1 MKKIQEQL
9 ENFLSINNKLNKQE
23 KEELTNKVDKTILF
37 MLHNHKYKN
46 SNSSLSLSNTSKD
59 KKISNKHYI
68 TENMCDSKTKEKNNK
83 FFTQKYN
90 EQTLIKNQQKTIPS
104 NSQVNKNIPMTHHIS
119 NFNHNSIDSD
129 ANNDVADSHGTNINL
144 LNMANGE
151 IKLQD
156 VNKYF
161 KDERNDEKNKKNEK
175 MEKIEKTENKEIE
188 KEKENEK
195 QKMLSDNEEE
205 DLDFDIDQIEKDQ
218 TKDRNKS
225 NVKSEAFR
233 SHLYISK
240 KESGINLVENF
251 NIFDDTKM
259 IKENDSDES
268 NSDDNNYSVNNSH
281 NNDNSNEEEKNK
293 DENMDSNSSKENK
306 NKQIIEKVEDKD
318 VSPFNG
324 KENTNNENGIYS
336 NGGLR
341 ICIPIDEN
349 LDDLDFKESNNNNQ
363 IKPSKNNKNSNKN
376 DSKNANNDK
385 FLEKKRKEN
394 HYHQN
399 PIRKNSLTSRSEHS
413 NNIDYKNYLSKIEKK
428 KVIIDDEEDEEFN
441 QQVPN
446 NNKKDLKNNKR
457 KNSLNSR
464 SEHSNNVDNKN
475 YLAKIDKKKVV
486 IDDEEDEVF
495 NHKVPNYNKK
505 DLLLSSPKINDE
517 SKNNTDIKETII
529 KNEGNKFTLVMGSD
543 TKIINSKKSSSMKN
557 IKSLKYNGSSK
568 KDFKS
573 SKNINANS
581 TSENKNKIN
590 SINKNKNGSQSESN
604 KNSKD
609 NNNYDEACIKIIQ
622 EILNEIK
629 RKLSNENSEK
639 TAIEKCFDKIDDVK
653 HQNDYLRRKK
663 RTFLNIIK
671 ILQILFSNLGGN
683 KCETY
688 MNEICQILECV
699 YNFFKNVK
707 KYDSNIN
714 SNQFFYKRKLAFKY
728 VFSQIE
734 LKNYNTNSL
743 NELISKKNNN
753 DNNNNNN
760 NNSDNIIKFIK
771 TYKRYIRTS
780 KVLLKDIKN
789 IRESINSSPKIN
801 ATTNFEKKYE
811 SCPANIQMSPH
822 LMTYKGLFNHS
833 SIVLSFYSDYNEYQ
847 KELKNL
853 EEPKKIVSSKDKN
866 SETKKKA
873 KSIQINRNGY
883 YDKFKE
889 KDKSVNKDREREKYK
904 EKNKNK

>member
-23 KEELTNKVDKTILF
+23 KDELTSKLDKTILF
-37 MLHNHKYKN
+37 MLNSHKYKT
-46 SNSSLSLSNTSKD
+46 SNTSNSLSNTTKD
-59 KKISNKHYI
+59 KKNSNKHYI
-68 TENMCDSKTKEKNNK
+68 TENMYDSKTKEKNNK

-90 EQTLIKNQQKTIPS
+90 EQSLIKNQQKIIPS
-104 NSQVNKNIPMTHHIS
+104 NNQINKNIPMTHHIS
-119 NFNHNSIDSD
+119 NFNHNSVDSE

-144 LNMANGE
+144 LNMANGD
-151 IKLQD
+151 IKPQD
-156 VNKYF
+156 VYKIF
-161 KDERNDEKNKKNEK
+161 KDERNEEKNKKNEK
-175 MEKIEKTENKEIE
+175 MEKIEKTEKKDVE
-188 KEKENEK
+188 KEK
-195 QKMLSDNEEE
+195 QKILSDNEEE

-218 TKDRNKS
+218 TKERNKS
-225 NVKSEAFR
+225 NVKSEAFK
-233 SHLYISK
+233 SHLYVSK
-240 KESGINLVENF
+240 KESGINLAENF
-251 NIFDDTKM
+251 NIFDETKM
-259 IKENDSDES
+259 IKENDSDDS
-268 NSDDNNYSVNNSH
+268 NSDDNNYSINNSH
-281 NNDNSNEEEKNK
+281 NNDYSNEEEKNK
-293 DENMDSNSSKENK
+293 DENIESNSSKENK
-306 NKQIIEKVEDKD
+306 NAQKEEKAEDKS

-324 KENTNNENGIYS
+324 KENKNNENGIYS

-349 LDDLDFKESNNNNQ
+349 LDDLDIKESNNNNQ
-363 IKPSKNNKNSNKN
+363 IKPSKINKNSNKN
-376 DSKNANNDK
+376 EFKNTNNDK

-399 PIRKNSLTSRSEHS
+399 PIRKNSLTSKSDHS
-413 NNIDYKNYLSKIEKK
+413 NNIDYKNYLSKIDKK
-428 KVIIDDEEDEEFN
+428 KVIIDDEEDEEFSHK
-441 QQVPN
+441 VPN
-446 NNKKDLKNNKR
+446 YNKKDLNNIIR

-464 SEHSNNVDNKN
+464 SEHSNNIDNKN
-475 YLAKIDKKKVV
+475 YLGKIDKKKVV

-495 NHKVPNYNKK
+495 NHKVSNYNKK

-529 KNEGNKFTLVMGSD
+529 RNEGNKFTLVVGND
-543 TKIINSKKSSSMKN
+543 TKIINNKKSSSMKN

-573 SKNINANS
+573 SKNINSNNN
-581 TSENKNKIN
+581 SENKNK
-590 SINKNKNGSQSESN
+590 INKNKNGSQNESN
-604 KNSKD
+604 KNNKD

-629 RKLSNENSEK
+629 RKVSNENSEK
-639 TAIEKCFDKIDDVK
+639 TAIEKCFDKIDDVRQ
-653 HQNDYLRRKK
+653 QNDYLRRKK

-671 ILQILFSNLGGN
+671 ILQILFSNFGGN
-683 KCETY
+683 KCENY
-688 MNEICQILECV
+688 MKEICQILECV

-707 KYDSNIN
+707 KYDTDIN

-734 LKNYNTNSL
+734 LKNYNISSL
-743 NELISKKNNN
+743 DELISKKNNN
-753 DNNNNNN
+753 DNNN

-771 TYKRYIRTS
+771 TYKRYVRTS
-780 KVLLKDIKN
+780 KMLLKDIKN
-789 IRESINSSPKIN
+789 VRENINSSPKIN

-847 KELKNL
+847 KEMKNL
-853 EEPKKIVSSKDKN
+853 EEPKKIESSKDKN

>member
-23 KEELTNKVDKTILF
+23 KDELTSKLDKTILF
-37 MLHNHKYKN
+37 MLNSHKYKT
-46 SNSSLSLSNTSKD
+46 SNTSNSLSNTTKD
-59 KKISNKHYI
+59 KKNSNKHYI
-68 TENMCDSKTKEKNNK
+68 TENMYDSKTKEKNNK

-90 EQTLIKNQQKTIPS
+90 EQSLIKNQQKIIPS
-104 NSQVNKNIPMTHHIS
+104 NNQINKNIPMTHHIS
-119 NFNHNSIDSD
+119 NFNHNSVDSE

-144 LNMANGE
+144 LNMANGD
-151 IKLQD
+151 IKPQD
-156 VNKYF
+156 VYKIF
-161 KDERNDEKNKKNEK
+161 KDERNEEKNKKNEK
-175 MEKIEKTENKEIE
+175 MEKIEKTEK
-188 KEKENEK
+188 KDVENEK
-195 QKMLSDNEEE
+195 QKILSDNEEE

-218 TKDRNKS
+218 TKERNKS
-225 NVKSEAFR
+225 NVKSEAFK
-233 SHLYISK
+233 SHLYVSK
-240 KESGINLVENF
+240 KESGINLAENF
-251 NIFDDTKM
+251 NIFDETKM
-259 IKENDSDES
+259 IKENDSDDS
-268 NSDDNNYSVNNSH
+268 NSDDNNYSINNSH
-281 NNDNSNEEEKNK
+281 NNDYSNEEEKNK
-293 DENMDSNSSKENK
+293 DENIESNSSKENK
-306 NKQIIEKVEDKD
+306 NAQKEEKAEDKS

-324 KENTNNENGIYS
+324 KENKNNENGIYS

-349 LDDLDFKESNNNNQ
+349 LDDLDIKESNNNNQ
-363 IKPSKNNKNSNKN
+363 IKPSKINKNSNKN
-376 DSKNANNDK
+376 EFKNTNNDK

-399 PIRKNSLTSRSEHS
+399 PIRKNSLTSKSDHS
-413 NNIDYKNYLSKIEKK
+413 NNIDYKNYLSKIDKK
-428 KVIIDDEEDEEFN
+428 KVIIDDEEDEEFSHK
-441 QQVPN
+441 VPN
-446 NNKKDLKNNKR
+446 YNKKDLNNIIR

-464 SEHSNNVDNKN
+464 SEHSNNIDNKN
-475 YLAKIDKKKVV
+475 YLGKIDKKKVV

-495 NHKVPNYNKK
+495 NHKVSNYNKK

-529 KNEGNKFTLVMGSD
+529 RNEGNKFTLVVGND
-543 TKIINSKKSSSMKN
+543 TKIINNKKSSSMKN

-573 SKNINANS
+573 SKNINSNNN
-581 TSENKNKIN
+581 SENKNK
-590 SINKNKNGSQSESN
+590 INKNKNGSQNESN
-604 KNSKD
+604 KNNKD

-629 RKLSNENSEK
+629 RKVSNENSEK
-639 TAIEKCFDKIDDVK
+639 TAIEKCFDKIDDVRQ
-653 HQNDYLRRKK
+653 QNDYLRRKK

-671 ILQILFSNLGGN
+671 ILQILFSNFGGN
-683 KCETY
+683 KCENY
-688 MNEICQILECV
+688 MKEICQILECV

-707 KYDSNIN
+707 KYDTDIN

-734 LKNYNTNSL
+734 LKNYNISSL
-743 NELISKKNNN
+743 DELISKKNNN
-753 DNNNNNN
+753 DNNN

-771 TYKRYIRTS
+771 TYKRYVRTS
-780 KVLLKDIKN
+780 KMLLKDLKN
-789 IRESINSSPKIN
+789 VRENINSSPKIN

-847 KELKNL
+847 KEMKNL
-853 EEPKKIVSSKDKN
+853 EEPKKIESSKDKN

>member
-1 MKKIQEQL
+1 MEKIQEQL
-9 ENFLSINNKLNKQE
+9 ENFLSINNKLNKEE
-23 KEELTNKVDKTILF
+23 KDELTCKVDKTILF
-37 MLHNHKYKN
+37 MLNSHKYKTSN
-46 SNSSLSLSNTSKD
+46 TSNYLSNSSKD
-59 KKISNKHYI
+59 KKNLNKHYI
-68 TENMCDSKTKEKNNK
+68 TENMYDSKTKEKNNK

-90 EQTLIKNQQKTIPS
+90 DQTFIKNQQKTISS

-129 ANNDVADSHGTNINL
+129 ANNDVAGSHGTNINL
-144 LNMANGE
+144 LNMANGD
-151 IKLQD
+151 IKPQD
-156 VNKYF
+156 VYKIF
-161 KDERNDEKNKKNEK
+161 KDERNEENNKKNEI
-175 MEKIEKTENKEIE
+175 MEKIEKTEN

-205 DLDFDIDQIEKDQ
+205 DLDFDIDPIEKDQ
-218 TKDRNKS
+218 TKEKNKS
-225 NVKSEAFR
+225 NVKSEAFK
-233 SHLYISK
+233 SHLYVNK
-240 KESGINLVENF
+240 KESGINLAENF
-251 NIFDDTKM
+251 NIFDETKM
-259 IKENDSDES
+259 IKEDDSDDS
-268 NSDDNNYSVNNSH
+268 NSDNNYSINNSY
-281 NNDNSNEEEKNK
+281 NNDSNEEKKNK
-293 DENMDSNSSKENK
+293 GENIESNSSKENK
-306 NKQIIEKVEDKD
+306 NEQKMEKVEDKS
-318 VSPFNG
+318 VSPFND
-324 KENTNNENGIYS
+324 KENKNNDNGIYS
-336 NGGLR
+336 NGGLK

-349 LDDLDFKESNNNNQ
+349 LDDLDFKENNNNQ
-363 IKPSKNNKNSNKN
+363 IKPSKKIKNSNKN
-376 DSKNANNDK
+376 DLKNANNDK

-399 PIRKNSLTSRSEHS
+399 PIRKNSFTSRSEHS

-441 QQVPN
+441 QKVPN
-446 NNKKDLKNNKR
+446 YNKKDYNNNKR

-464 SEHSNNVDNKN
+464 SEHSNNINNKN
-475 YLAKIDKKKVV
+475 YLTKIDKKKVV
-486 IDDEEDEVF
+486 IDDEEDEAF

-517 SKNNTDIKETII
+517 SRNNDDIKETII
-529 KNEGNKFTLVMGSD
+529 KNEGNKFTLVVGND
-543 TKIINSKKSSSMKN
+543 TKIINTKKSSSMKN

-573 SKNINANS
+573 SKNINANNS
-581 TSENKNKIN
+581 SENKIN
-590 SINKNKNGSQSESN
+590 SINKNKNGSQNESN
-604 KNSKD
+604 KNNKD
-609 NNNYDEACIKIIQ
+609 NNNYDEDCIKIIQ

-629 RKLSNENSEK
+629 RKLSDENSEK

-653 HQNDYLRRKK
+653 QQNNYIKRKK
-663 RTFLNIIK
+663 RTYLNIIK

-683 KCETY
+683 KCESY
-688 MNEICQILECV
+688 LKEICQILECV

-707 KYDSNIN
+707 KYDNDIN
-714 SNQFFYKRKLAFKY
+714 NNQFFYKRKLAFKY

-734 LKNYNTNSL
+734 LKNYNISSL
-743 NELISKKNNN
+743 NELIPRKNNN
-753 DNNNNNN
+753 DNNN
-760 NNSDNIIKFIK
+760 SDNIKKFIK
-771 TYKRYIRTS
+771 AYKRYVRTS
-780 KVLLKDIKN
+780 KKLLKDIKN
-789 IRESINSSPKIN
+789 IRESMNSSPKIN

-847 KELKNL
+847 KEMKNL
-853 EEPKKIVSSKDKN
+853 EDPKKIESSKDKN

>member
-23 KEELTNKVDKTILF
+23 KDELTSKLDKTILF
-37 MLHNHKYKN
+37 MLNSHKYKT
-46 SNSSLSLSNTSKD
+46 SNTSNSLSNTTKD
-59 KKISNKHYI
+59 KKNSNKHYI
-68 TENMCDSKTKEKNNK
+68 TENMYDSKTKEKNNK

-90 EQTLIKNQQKTIPS
+90 EQSLIKNQQKIIPS
-104 NSQVNKNIPMTHHIS
+104 NNQINKNIPMTHHIS
-119 NFNHNSIDSD
+119 NFNHNSVDSE

-144 LNMANGE
+144 LNMANGD
-151 IKLQD
+151 IKPQD
-156 VNKYF
+156 VYKIF
-161 KDERNDEKNKKNEK
+161 KDERNEEKNKKNEK
-175 MEKIEKTENKEIE
+175 MEKIEKTEKKDVE
-188 KEKENEK
+188 KEK
-195 QKMLSDNEEE
+195 QKILSDNEEE

-218 TKDRNKS
+218 TKERNKS
-225 NVKSEAFR
+225 NVKSEAFK
-233 SHLYISK
+233 SHLYVSK
-240 KESGINLVENF
+240 KESGINLAENF
-251 NIFDDTKM
+251 NIFDETKM
-259 IKENDSDES
+259 IKENDSDDS
-268 NSDDNNYSVNNSH
+268 NSDDNNYSINNSH
-281 NNDNSNEEEKNK
+281 NNDYSNEEEKNK
-293 DENMDSNSSKENK
+293 DENIESNSSKENK
-306 NKQIIEKVEDKD
+306 NAQKEEKAEDKS

-324 KENTNNENGIYS
+324 KENKNNENGIYS

-349 LDDLDFKESNNNNQ
+349 LDDLDIKESNNNNQ
-363 IKPSKNNKNSNKN
+363 IKPSKINKNSNKN
-376 DSKNANNDK
+376 EFKNTNNDK

-399 PIRKNSLTSRSEHS
+399 PIRKNSLTSKSDHS
-413 NNIDYKNYLSKIEKK
+413 NNIDYKNYLSKIDKK
-428 KVIIDDEEDEEFN
+428 KVIIDDEEDEEFSHK
-441 QQVPN
+441 VPN
-446 NNKKDLKNNKR
+446 YNKKDLNNIIR

-464 SEHSNNVDNKN
+464 SEHSNNIDNKN
-475 YLAKIDKKKVV
+475 YLGKIDKKKVV

-495 NHKVPNYNKK
+495 NHKVSNYNKK

-529 KNEGNKFTLVMGSD
+529 RNEGNKFTLVVGND
-543 TKIINSKKSSSMKN
+543 TKIINNKKSSSMKN

-573 SKNINANS
+573 SKNINSNNN
-581 TSENKNKIN
+581 SENKNK
-590 SINKNKNGSQSESN
+590 INKNKNGSQNESN
-604 KNSKD
+604 KNNKD

-629 RKLSNENSEK
+629 RKVSNENSEK
-639 TAIEKCFDKIDDVK
+639 TAIEKCFDKIDDVRQ
-653 HQNDYLRRKK
+653 QNDYLRRKK

-671 ILQILFSNLGGN
+671 ILQILFSNFGGN
-683 KCETY
+683 KCENY
-688 MNEICQILECV
+688 MKEICQILECV

-707 KYDSNIN
+707 KYDTDIN

-734 LKNYNTNSL
+734 LKNYNISSL
-743 NELISKKNNN
+743 DELISKKNNN
-753 DNNNNNN
+753 DNNN

-771 TYKRYIRTS
+771 TYKRYVRTS
-780 KVLLKDIKN
+780 KMLLKDLKN
-789 IRESINSSPKIN
+789 VRENINSSPKIN

-847 KELKNL
+847 KEMKNL
-853 EEPKKIVSSKDKN
+853 EEPKKIESSKDKN

>member
-23 KEELTNKVDKTILF
+23 KDELTSKLDKTILF
-37 MLHNHKYKN
+37 MLNSHKYKT
-46 SNSSLSLSNTSKD
+46 SNTSNSLSNTTKD
-59 KKISNKHYI
+59 KKNSNKHYI
-68 TENMCDSKTKEKNNK
+68 TENMYDSKTKEKNNK

-90 EQTLIKNQQKTIPS
+90 EQSLIKNQQKIIPS
-104 NSQVNKNIPMTHHIS
+104 NNQINKNIPMTHHIS
-119 NFNHNSIDSD
+119 NFNHNSVDSE

-144 LNMANGE
+144 LNMANGD
-151 IKLQD
+151 IKPQD
-156 VNKYF
+156 VYKIF
-161 KDERNDEKNKKNEK
+161 KDERNEEKNKKNEK
-175 MEKIEKTENKEIE
+175 MEKIEKTEKKDVE
-188 KEKENEK
+188 KEK
-195 QKMLSDNEEE
+195 QKILSDNEEE

-218 TKDRNKS
+218 TKERNKS
-225 NVKSEAFR
+225 NVKSEAFK
-233 SHLYISK
+233 SHLYVSK
-240 KESGINLVENF
+240 KESGINLAENF
-251 NIFDDTKM
+251 NIFDETKM
-259 IKENDSDES
+259 IKENDSDDS
-268 NSDDNNYSVNNSH
+268 NSDDNNYSINNSH
-281 NNDNSNEEEKNK
+281 NNDYSNEEEKNK
-293 DENMDSNSSKENK
+293 DENIESNSSKENK
-306 NKQIIEKVEDKD
+306 NAQKEEKAEDKS

-324 KENTNNENGIYS
+324 KENKNNENGIYS

-349 LDDLDFKESNNNNQ
+349 LDDLDIKESNNNNQ
-363 IKPSKNNKNSNKN
+363 IKPSKINKNSNKN
-376 DSKNANNDK
+376 EFKNTNNDK

-399 PIRKNSLTSRSEHS
+399 PIRKNSLTSKSDHS
-413 NNIDYKNYLSKIEKK
+413 NNIDYKNYLSKIDKK
-428 KVIIDDEEDEEFN
+428 KVIIDDEEDEEFSHK
-441 QQVPN
+441 VPN
-446 NNKKDLKNNKR
+446 YNKKDLNNIIR

-464 SEHSNNVDNKN
+464 SEHSNNIDNKN
-475 YLAKIDKKKVV
+475 YLGKIDKKKVV

-495 NHKVPNYNKK
+495 NHKVSNYNKK

-529 KNEGNKFTLVMGSD
+529 RNEGNKFTLVVGND
-543 TKIINSKKSSSMKN
+543 TKIINNKKSSSMKN

-573 SKNINANS
+573 SKNINSNNN
-581 TSENKNKIN
+581 SENKNK
-590 SINKNKNGSQSESN
+590 INKNKNGSQNESN
-604 KNSKD
+604 KNNKD

-629 RKLSNENSEK
+629 RKVSNENSEK
-639 TAIEKCFDKIDDVK
+639 TAIEKCFDKIDDVRQ
-653 HQNDYLRRKK
+653 QNDYLRRKK

-671 ILQILFSNLGGN
+671 ILQILFSNFGGN
-683 KCETY
+683 KCENY
-688 MNEICQILECV
+688 MKEICQILECV

-707 KYDSNIN
+707 KYDTDIN

-734 LKNYNTNSL
+734 LKNYNISSL
-743 NELISKKNNN
+743 DELISKKNNN
-753 DNNNNNN
+753 DNNN

-771 TYKRYIRTS
+771 TYKRYVRTS
-780 KVLLKDIKN
+780 KMLLKDLKN
-789 IRESINSSPKIN
+789 VRENINSSPKIN

-847 KELKNL
+847 KEIKNL
-853 EEPKKIVSSKDKN
+853 EEPKKIESSKDKN

>member
-1 MKKIQEQL
+1 MEKIQEQL
-9 ENFLSINNKLNKQE
+9 ENFLSINNKLNKEE
-23 KEELTNKVDKTILF
+23 KNELTSKVDKTILF
-37 MLHNHKYKN
+37 MLNSHKYKT
-46 SNSSLSLSNTSKD
+46 SNTSNSLSNSSKD
-59 KKISNKHYI
+59 KKNLNKHYI
-68 TENMCDSKTKEKNNK
+68 TENMYDSKTKEKNNK

-90 EQTLIKNQQKTIPS
+90 DQTLIKNQQKTISS
-104 NSQVNKNIPMTHHIS
+104 NGQANKNIPMTHHIS

-129 ANNDVADSHGTNINL
+129 VNNDVAGSHGTNINL
-144 LNMANGE
+144 LNMANGD
-151 IKLQD
+151 IKPQD
-156 VNKYF
+156 VYKIF
-161 KDERNDEKNKKNEK
+161 KDERNEENNKKNEK
-175 MEKIEKTENKEIE
+175 MEKIEKTEN

-205 DLDFDIDQIEKDQ
+205 DLDFDIDPIEKGQ
-218 TKDRNKS
+218 TKEKNKS
-225 NVKSEAFR
+225 NVKSEAFK
-233 SHLYISK
+233 SHLYVNK
-240 KESGINLVENF
+240 KESGINLAENF
-251 NIFDDTKM
+251 NIFDETKM
-259 IKENDSDES
+259 IKEDDSDDS
-268 NSDDNNYSVNNSH
+268 NSDNNYSINNSY
-281 NNDNSNEEEKNK
+281 NNDSNEEEKNK
-293 DENMDSNSSKENK
+293 GENIESNSSKENK
-306 NKQIIEKVEDKD
+306 NEQKMEKVEDKS
-318 VSPFNG
+318 VSPFND
-324 KENTNNENGIYS
+324 KENKNNENGIYS
-336 NGGLR
+336 NGGLK

-349 LDDLDFKESNNNNQ
+349 LDDLDFKENNNSQ
-363 IKPSKNNKNSNKN
+363 IKPSKKIKNSNKN
-376 DSKNANNDK
+376 DLININNDK

-399 PIRKNSLTSRSEHS
+399 PIRKNSFTSRSEHS

-441 QQVPN
+441 QKVPN
-446 NNKKDLKNNKR
+446 YNKKDYNNNKR

-464 SEHSNNVDNKN
+464 SEHSNNIDNKN
-475 YLAKIDKKKVV
+475 YLTKIDKKKVV

-517 SKNNTDIKETII
+517 SRNNTDIKETII
-529 KNEGNKFTLVMGSD
+529 KNEGNKFTLVVGND
-543 TKIINSKKSSSMKN
+543 TKIINTKKSSSMKN

-573 SKNINANS
+573 SKNINANNS
-581 TSENKNKIN
+581 SENKIN
-590 SINKNKNGSQSESN
+590 SINKNKNGSQNESN
-604 KNSKD
+604 KNNKD
-609 NNNYDEACIKIIQ
+609 NNNYDEDCIKIIQ

-653 HQNDYLRRKK
+653 QQNNYIKRKK
-663 RTFLNIIK
+663 RTYLNIIK

-683 KCETY
+683 KCESY
-688 MNEICQILECV
+688 LKEICQILECV

-707 KYDSNIN
+707 KYDNDIN
-714 SNQFFYKRKLAFKY
+714 NNQFFYKRKLAFKY

-734 LKNYNTNSL
+734 LKNYNISSL
-743 NELISKKNNN
+743 NELIPKKNNN
-753 DNNNNNN
+753 DNNN
-760 NNSDNIIKFIK
+760 SDNIKKFIK
-771 TYKRYIRTS
+771 AYKRYVRTS
-780 KVLLKDIKN
+780 KKLLKDIKN
-789 IRESINSSPKIN
+789 VRESMNSSPKIN

-847 KELKNL
+847 KEMKNL
-853 EEPKKIVSSKDKN
+853 EDPKKIESSKDKN